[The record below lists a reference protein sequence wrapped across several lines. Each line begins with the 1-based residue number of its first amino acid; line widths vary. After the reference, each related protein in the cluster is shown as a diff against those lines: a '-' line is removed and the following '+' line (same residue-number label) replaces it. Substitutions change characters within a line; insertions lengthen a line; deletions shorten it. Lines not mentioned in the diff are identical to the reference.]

1 MAHVP
6 IGVKNRLIPPK
17 EITNEIMKES
27 TGFSIMLWTIILTLT
42 SIDIPYDKYT
52 NAIWHY

>member
-17 EITNEIMKES
+17 VITNEIMKES
-27 TGFSIMLWTIILTLT
+27 TGFSIKLSTKILTIT
-42 SIDIPYDKYT
+42 TIDIPYDKYT